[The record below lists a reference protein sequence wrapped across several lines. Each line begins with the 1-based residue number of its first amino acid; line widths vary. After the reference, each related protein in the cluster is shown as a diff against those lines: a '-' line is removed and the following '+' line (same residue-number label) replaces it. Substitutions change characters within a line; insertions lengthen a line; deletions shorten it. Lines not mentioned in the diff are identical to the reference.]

1 MNRRGF
7 FSLIGGAAVA
17 AIALP
22 ELELLVPTRTIFLPP
37 AGGWIGRGN
46 QLFTIKMISEE
57 AMRVLSQNME
67 FMSEI
72 DREYD
77 RSFIEVSDDAG
88 KTFKRLPLKQ
98 SGTVQVFRPPRYD
111 LRVGDKITIGGVK
124 WPS

>member
-7 FSLIGGAAVA
+7 FGLFAAA
-17 AIALP
+17 AATAIAAP

-46 QLFTIKMISEE
+46 QLLTIKMISEE
-57 AMRVLSQNME
+57 MMCVFSRNME

-72 DREYD
+72 DREYAAEFGQRD
-77 RSFIEVSDDAG
+77 L
-88 KTFKRLPLKQ
+88 FKAPANGRI
-98 SGTVQVFRPPRYD
+98 VVRRPPRYE
-111 LRVGDKITIGGVK
+111 LHVGDKLTIGGVE